1 MSNVD
6 EIITRAAER
15 AASEA
20 VERVMQ
26 QGVPAPEYLTT
37 VQAGVYLGL
46 SRQQLEIW
54 RSKGGGPQYV
64 KLGHAVRYKRS
75 ALDEYMAAR
84 VRQHTA
90 EKPT

>member
-6 EIITRAAER
+6 EIINKTAER

-20 VERVMQ
+20 VERVLQ
-26 QGVPAPEYLTT
+26 QGIPTPEYLTT
-37 VQAGVYLGL
+37 VQAATYLAL

-90 EKPT
+90 EEPT